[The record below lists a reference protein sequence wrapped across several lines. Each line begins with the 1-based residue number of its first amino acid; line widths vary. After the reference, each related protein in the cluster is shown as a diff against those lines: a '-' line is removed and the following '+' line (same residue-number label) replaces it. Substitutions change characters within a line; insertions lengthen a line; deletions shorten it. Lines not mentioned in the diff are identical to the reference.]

1 MVNERVRQDHQEKE
15 PMASTAS
22 TDTYRV
28 EGMTCGHCVRS
39 VETELADLD
48 GVLAVDVD
56 LASGDVVVTS
66 ERPLDA
72 RAVRAAIDEAGY
84 EVAS

>member
-1 MVNERVRQDHQEKE
+1 M
-15 PMASTAS
+15 PATA
-22 TDTYRV
+22 TYRV

-39 VETELADLD
+39 VEGELAGLD
-48 GVLAVDVD
+48 GVLAVGVD

-66 ERPLDA
+66 ARPLDA
-72 RAVRAAIDEAGY
+72 AAVRAAIDEAGY